1 MGISWL
7 MDGSLD
13 LVQLLS
19 VFLTSNSF
27 AGKVVRWKMEVGS
40 TGRREGIRG
49 GGVRMREREE
59 VKEQC

>member
-1 MGISWL
+1 

-19 VFLTSNSF
+19 VFLASNCF

-40 TGRREGIRG
+40 TGRK
-49 GGVRMREREE
+49 EE
-59 VKEQC
+59 

>member
-1 MGISWL
+1 M

-27 AGKVVRWKMEVGS
+27 AGKVVRWKMKVGS
-40 TGRREGIRG
+40 TGRREGIRGG